1 LAQEIIVKIPIANL
15 NFQLENFLSKVGF
28 IAEGRCHKSE
38 LFRSVMPSAK
48 APVRI
53 DLAGGWSD
61 APPFCEQV
69 GGDVVNIAINH
80 YAHAKLDVDNDGKL
94 SVSYTCD
101 VPIGSGLGTTGAIN
115 VALMA
120 AIKGD
125 ENSEELA
132 YQFERLLGNHGGRQD
147 QWAARYGGIQ
157 HLKFIGNDVERVH
170 LVPPPSFNRWIE
182 KHLILADTGIK
193 HTSGDLHSGV
203 WARYEE
209 VLPYLM
215 DIRQSG
221 RDMAAAV
228 QRDDRYNVC
237 AAMNA
242 YTDAVGCLDPTL
254 NEPYQMLKDMP
265 EVLAWKGMGAAA
277 GGFVGIISK
286 DPEAT
291 KEAIPWDILEWQ
303 IDKVGLTLTE
313 D

>member
-1 LAQEIIVKIPIANL
+1 MTNFSIDFLI
-15 NFQLENFLSKVGF
+15 FQLKNNSSNFIFSDYWVDEISYGYLALS
-28 IAEGRCHKSE
+28 
-38 LFRSVMPSAK
+38 MPSAK

-69 GGDVVNIAINH
+69 GGDVVNIAINQ
-80 YAHAKLDVDNDGKL
+80 YAHADLQVDEVGKL
-94 SVSYTCD
+94 SVSYSCD
-101 VPIGSGLGTTGAIN
+101 VPVGSGLGTTGAIN
-115 VALMA
+115 VALMSV
-120 AIKGD
+120 IKGA

-157 HLKFIGNDVERVH
+157 HLKFIGKDVERVH

-182 KHLILADTGIK
+182 KHLILADTGIR
-193 HTSGDLHSGV
+193 HTSGDLHSDV

-209 VLPYLM
+209 VLPHLM

-221 RDMAAAV
+221 RDMASAV
-228 QRDDRYNVC
+228 QRDDRFNVC
-237 AAMNA
+237 EAMKA
-242 YTDAVGCLDPTL
+242 YTEAVGKLDSSL
-254 NEPYQMLKDMP
+254 NEPYLILNEMP

-277 GGFVGIISK
+277 GGFVGIISRNP
-286 DPEAT
+286 DFTREN
-291 KEAIPWDILEWQ
+291 IPWEVLDWQ
-303 IDKVGLTLTE
+303 IDFDGLTIVE

>member
-1 LAQEIIVKIPIANL
+1 MTNFSIDFLI
-15 NFQLENFLSKVGF
+15 FQLKNNSSNFIFSDYWVDEISYGYLALS
-28 IAEGRCHKSE
+28 
-38 LFRSVMPSAK
+38 MPSAK

-69 GGDVVNIAINH
+69 GGDVVNIAINQ
-80 YAHAKLDVDNDGKL
+80 YAHADLQVDEVGKL
-94 SVSYTCD
+94 SVSYSCD
-101 VPIGSGLGTTGAIN
+101 VPVGSGLGTTGAIN
-115 VALMA
+115 VALMSV
-120 AIKGD
+120 IKGA

-157 HLKFIGNDVERVH
+157 HLKFIGKDVERVH

-182 KHLILADTGIK
+182 KHLILADTGIR
-193 HTSGDLHSGV
+193 HTSGDLHSNV

-209 VLPYLM
+209 VLPHLM

-221 RDMAAAV
+221 RDMASAV
-228 QRDDRYNVC
+228 QRDDRFNVC
-237 AAMNA
+237 EAMKA
-242 YTDAVGCLDPTL
+242 YTEAVGKLDSSL
-254 NEPYQMLKDMP
+254 NEPYLILNEMP

-277 GGFVGIISK
+277 GGFVGIISRNP
-286 DPEAT
+286 DFTREN
-291 KEAIPWDILEWQ
+291 IPWEVLDWQ
-303 IDKVGLTLTE
+303 IDFDGLTIVE